1 MNKGFN
7 YFLLL
12 FFLITIYSNGQHNL
26 GQLAYK
32 KQNKRDINSLHYD
45 FEDIYMHLWSWSV
58 HTLGSVP

>member
-45 FEDIYMHLWSWSV
+45 FEDINMHL
-58 HTLGSVP
+58 